1 MSPGAPRPEGE
12 GARPAVAVRE
22 RMEAIGQVSA
32 ELLHD
37 LQDALFAL
45 EQRTRLAAG
54 EARMGRAPAG
64 ELDRAVEDCAD
75 MRLMV
80 RDVVEVARGAA
91 LSPEVVFDP
100 RAAVERA
107 VLRFLP
113 TARAVELRMTSGLP
127 AGTMV
132 PGRESFLARLTGH
145 LLAGAARRSQ
155 GQVLVELRLDAH
167 GHGIVLSVADDGE
180 APREGAP
187 APHPRPSPE
196 DGWRPGIV
204 AWLVAQLGGEVRCR
218 PARAPGGSGL
228 DVRLPAIVP

>member
-1 MSPGAPRPEGE
+1 
-12 GARPAVAVRE
+12 VAVRE

-75 MRLMV
+75 VRLMV
-80 RDVVEVARGAA
+80 RDVVEVTRGAA

-100 RAAVERA
+100 CAAVERA
-107 VLRFLP
+107 VRRFLP
-113 TARAVELRMTSGLP
+113 TSRAVEVRMTADLP
-127 AGTMV
+127 PGTVV
-132 PGRESFLARLTGH
+132 PGRESFMARLAGH

-155 GQVLVELRLDAH
+155 GHVLVELRLDSH
-167 GHGIVLSVADDGE
+167 GSGIVLSVADDGE
-180 APREGAP
+180 APRHGAP

-228 DVRLPAIVP
+228 DIRLPAIVP

>member
-1 MSPGAPRPEGE
+1 
-12 GARPAVAVRE
+12 
-22 RMEAIGQVSA
+22 
-32 ELLHD
+32 
-37 LQDALFAL
+37 
-45 EQRTRLAAG
+45 
-54 EARMGRAPAG
+54 
-64 ELDRAVEDCAD
+64 
-75 MRLMV
+75 
-80 RDVVEVARGAA
+80 VARGAA

-107 VLRFLP
+107 VCRFLP
-113 TARAVELRMTSGLP
+113 SSRAVEVRMTTDLP
-127 AGTMV
+127 LGTVV

-145 LLAGAARRSQ
+145 LLAGAARRSH
-155 GQVLVELRLDAH
+155 GHVLVELRLDVH

-180 APREGAP
+180 APRLGGP

-228 DVRLPAIVP
+228 DIRLPAIVP

>member
-12 GARPAVAVRE
+12 GARPVVAVRE

-100 RAAVERA
+100 CAAVERA
-107 VLRFLP
+107 VRRFLP
-113 TARAVELRMTSGLP
+113 TARAVEVRMTADLP
-127 AGTMV
+127 AGTVV
-132 PGRESFLARLTGH
+132 PGRASFMARLTGH

-155 GQVLVELRLDAH
+155 GQVLVELRLDTQ
-167 GHGIVLSVADDGE
+167 GQGIVLSVADDGE
-180 APREGAP
+180 APREGTP
-187 APHPRPSPE
+187 APHPRPSAD

-228 DVRLPAIVP
+228 DIRLPAIVP